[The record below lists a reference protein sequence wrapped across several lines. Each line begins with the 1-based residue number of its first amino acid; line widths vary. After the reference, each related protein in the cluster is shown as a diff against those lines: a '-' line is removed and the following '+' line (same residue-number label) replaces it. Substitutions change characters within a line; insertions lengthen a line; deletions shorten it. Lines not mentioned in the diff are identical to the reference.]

1 MAMRTNLWAIVSVVF
16 LVWAVAATSMAAS
29 YFQTTQNQ
37 QKIIDSMQDLIDEVT
52 IKASIA
58 IDYGNGTTVW
68 HNDTVFPVGTNLF
81 NATKKIANLT
91 FDTTFDIYVTGING
105 VMQNATSGQFWVYEI
120 WNNGTWEIDWS
131 TTVTTFVVGNH
142 QLIRWSLHTWT

>member
-1 MAMRTNLWAIVSVVF
+1 MRTNLWAIVSVVF

-37 QKIIDSMQDLIDEVT
+37 QKVIDSMQDLIDEVT

-68 HNDTVFPVGTNLF
+68 HNDTVFPVGINLF
-81 NATKKIANLT
+81 NATLKIANLT
-91 FDTTFDIYVTGING
+91 YYTSYDVFVTGING
-105 VMQNATSGQFWVYEI
+105 VMQNATSGQFWVYEV

-142 QLIRWSLHTWT
+142 QLIRWSLHAWA